1 MAQGQR
7 GNIDFDQ
14 VRITARK
21 GSGAM
26 FQMFSGTAPIS
37 GHAAVFDSNGN
48 VTDGGPPSG
57 VISYNSRTGAVIP
70 MPGDYSASMIA
81 NCVES
86 SQVYANSSWL
96 SALDWSKIT
105 NAPAPIPGP
114 AGPTGPTGPA
124 GPQGTIGPAGPTGP
138 QGDTGLTGNTGPAGP
153 QGPTGATGDTGAT
166 GPPGQTG
173 PTGATGATGSQ
184 GPQGNPGATG
194 ATGPQGNPGPAG
206 ATGPIGPI
214 GPTGPQGNQG
224 PGGPAGPQ
232 GLTGATGPQGSTGPA
247 GPQGPQGV
255 PGQSVTI
262 KGSVATAANLPTTGN
277 QVGDGWITT
286 DTGHLHVWTGTAW
299 NDVGN
304 VTGPAGPT
312 GPQGIQ
318 GVPGPTGATGATGAT
333 GTPGATGA
341 TGPAGATGA
350 QGPQGPQGLTGQTG
364 LQGTPGAQGPQG
376 IAGNAGPTGPQGAT
390 GPAGATGPTG
400 SQGPQGPAGQSLS
413 MKGSV
418 SSSSSLPA
426 SGNNLNDAWI
436 ASDTGHLWVWNGS
449 SWVDAGQFQGPIGPT
464 GPQGIQGAT
473 GLTGPAGATGPT
485 GPAGPTGDTGLT
497 GNTGPQGP
505 QGNQGPT
512 GPAGPQGTTGATG
525 AQGPQGPAG
534 PQGPQ
539 GNPGQSVTI
548 VGSVP
553 TEADLPT
560 SASPG
565 DGYITEDT
573 GHLWVWSGT
582 VWNDVGLVQGPPGP
596 TGPTGPQG
604 ATGLTGPQGASGPQ
618 GATGATGSQGSTG
631 PTGPAG
637 ATGAQGPTGATG
649 PPGPNIPATNSTL
662 GSIIVG
668 SGLSVGSDGT
678 LSATVSGGTPASP
691 TGSVQFNN
699 SGAFGGSANLFWDI
713 ANFRLGIG
721 TSTPGCS
728 MDCSGMIRS
737 TSVTYP
743 TAGAGIEIAYTGSL
757 GFIEAY
763 DRGASAWKP
772 LQLNGAPILF
782 NPSGQGNVGIGTST
796 PATSLHIASGTP
808 SGLAYPAATF
818 SASGNSAMGR
828 IFGPITSG
836 GDQLYASQNL
846 YYSGSQWNS
855 DDATGSAGMIALT
868 GSNYQFPIVF
878 YVSPASA
885 NPRALKA
892 SLQCDVSGNVVMT
905 AGNVG
910 IGTASPSRLL
920 QVQSASG
927 VAAQFNLTQTGY
939 ASWDIQIPASGS
951 ALTFGQGGTELVRI
965 TSAGNV
971 GIGTTSP
978 NQALHVNGNCN
989 IAGHYQVNSV
999 PISTGDAP
1007 TTQGNSG
1014 YGFNT
1019 VYQNTTGKAL
1029 YLCVMAQPLQASSYL
1044 QVYTDGS
1051 SSPSTLVA
1059 TGGTGGSY
1067 FPYVYLQWIVLPN
1080 NYWKV
1085 TLSGNFNN
1093 VVFTQWY

>member
-1 MAQGQR
+1 
-7 GNIDFDQ
+7 
-14 VRITARK
+14 
-21 GSGAM
+21 M

-81 NCVES
+81 NSVDQ
-86 SQVYANSSWL
+86 SQVYANPSWI

-114 AGPTGPTGPA
+114 AGPTGPVGPT
-124 GPQGTIGPAGPTGP
+124 GPQGTTGPIGPAGP
-138 QGDTGLTGNTGPAGP
+138 QGDTGLTGPTGPAGP
-153 QGPTGATGDTGAT
+153 QGPVGATGDTGAT

-224 PGGPAGPQ
+224 PGGPSGPQ
-232 GLTGATGPQGSTGPA
+232 GLTGATGPQGSTGPPGPT
-247 GPQGPQGV
+247 GPQGA

-262 KGSVATAANLPTTGN
+262 KGSVATAANLPATGN
-277 QVGDGWITT
+277 QAGDGWITT

-436 ASDTGHLWVWNGS
+436 AMDTGHLWVWNGS

-691 TGSVQFNN
+691 TGSVQFNA
-699 SGAFGGSANLFWDI
+699 SGAFGGSANLYWDNT
-713 ANFRLGIG
+713 NFRLGIG
-721 TSTPGCS
+721 TSTPQTSLDSTGI
-728 MDCSGMIRS
+728 IRITGVGS
-737 TSVTYP
+737 APTS
-743 TAGAGIEIAYTGSL
+743 GAGLLLFCSSSNGYIQTYDYT
-757 GFIEAY
+757 
-763 DRGASAWKP
+763 ASAYKP
-772 LQLNGAPILF
+772 TRIYGNPLTLNDG
-782 NPSGQGNVGIGTST
+782 GQGNVGIGTSAPLYQLHLSSSGST
-796 PATSLHIASGTP
+796 PAVEIIESYGNNAVLQFRTAGGSSGAP
-808 SGLAYPAATF
+808 
-818 SASGNSAMGR
+818 
-828 IFGPITSG
+828 
-836 GDQLYASQNL
+836 
-846 YYSGSQWNS
+846 
-855 DDATGSAGMIALT
+855 IALPT
-868 GSNYQFPIVF
+868 NQYLLII
-878 YVSPASA
+878 
-885 NPRALKA
+885 N
-892 SLQCDVSGNVVMT
+892 T
-905 AGNVG
+905 AGYNG
-910 IGTASPSRLL
+910 STWAGGP
-920 QVQSASG
+920 
-927 VAAQFNLTQTGY
+927 
-939 ASWDIQIPASGS
+939 QIT
-951 ALTFGQGGTELVRI
+951 ALTTEAWTTTANGAAMTFWTTPNGSVGQVEHMRI
-965 TSAGNV
+965 TGTGNV
-971 GIGTTSP
+971 GIGTTTPAAALTVQGSFTLSSP
-978 NQALHVNGNCN
+978 IQQWNVYSGVNAQLRTGSDAQPDFGTTTNHTLCFMTGGVRRATLDTSGNLS
-989 IAGHYQVNSV
+989 ITGQYQVNGV
-999 PISTGDAP
+999 PISTGGGP
-1007 TTQGNSG
+1007 TTQSNPG

-1029 YLCVMAQPLQASSYL
+1029 YLCVTAQPLQASSYL